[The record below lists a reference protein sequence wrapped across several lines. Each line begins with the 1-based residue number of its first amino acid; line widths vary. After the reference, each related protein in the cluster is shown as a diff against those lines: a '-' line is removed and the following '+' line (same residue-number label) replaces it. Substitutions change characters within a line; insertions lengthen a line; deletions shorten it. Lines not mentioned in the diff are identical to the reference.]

1 MKLYFYR
8 PVLLGMFDLEVE
20 QKNHAILIPKSD
32 YEKLRK
38 TSSLKKNEHLYRN
51 RTFYGRV
58 LTDEELFYNIK
69 NSTIKEGFFVQELIV
84 DTTDLDLG
92 RFDVEDEEYTK
103 ISKRYKAIQY
113 SDKRLDQIDAALKKA
128 HLRGET
134 IEELERV
141 IQKVKDQD
149 NFFDYRGKMR
159 TPNITIYPVYQHIPY
174 ITSRRFRVSAPN
186 TANESFKEVRSPI
199 FSQW

>member
-8 PVLLGMFDLEVE
+8 RMLLGMFDLEVE
-20 QKNHAILIPKSD
+20 QKNHAILIPKSE

-38 TSSLKKNEHLYRN
+38 TSGLKENEHLYRN
-51 RTFYGRV
+51 RKFYGRV
-58 LTDEELFYNIK
+58 LTDEELFYNVF
-69 NSTIKEGFFVQELIV
+69 NREVKEGFFVQELIV
-84 DTTDLDLG
+84 DTKDLDLG
-92 RFDVEDEEYTK
+92 SFDVEDEESTK

-134 IEELERV
+134 IEELERA

-149 NFFDYRGKMR
+149 NFSDYRGKVR
-159 TPNITIYPVYQHIPY
+159 TPNITIHPVYQHIPY
-174 ITSRRFRVSAPN
+174 ISSRRFRVSAPN
-186 TANESFKEVRSPI
+186 IVNESFKEVKSPI
-199 FSQW
+199 FLQW